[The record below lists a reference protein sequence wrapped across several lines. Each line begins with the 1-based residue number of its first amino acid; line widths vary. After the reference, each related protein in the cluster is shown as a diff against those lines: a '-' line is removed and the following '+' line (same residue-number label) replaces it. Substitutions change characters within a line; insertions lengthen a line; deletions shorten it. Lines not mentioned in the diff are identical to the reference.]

1 MFKRLSE
8 LEKYNYYFQFTLNA
22 YNKDVEPNI
31 PSKND
36 IIIPAFQRLSR
47 EIGKERVVWRYDP
60 IFFNEH
66 YTMEYHCK
74 YFNLLASRL
83 EDYTEF
89 LGFVPEYSPKYSTIK
104 PSKGNHTTAN

>member
-1 MFKRLSE
+1 MDKNPMPMFKRLSE

-60 IFFNEH
+60 IFS
-66 YTMEYHCK
+66 M
-74 YFNLLASRL
+74 
-83 EDYTEF
+83 
-89 LGFVPEYSPKYSTIK
+89 STIQWNTIVSISTFWHQDWK
-104 PSKGNHTTAN
+104 ITLKNVQ